1 MLRSLREGVHSLVH
15 PQAPA
20 ASAALAEVAPFAE
33 LPGATLA
40 RLADIT
46 SIRRYRKDMYIFGE
60 GEPAEMLCFV
70 HRGVVK
76 VFKTTSDGQEQTLHL
91 LQQNELFAVTGFVV
105 GGIYPGTAQTLE
117 DSWVGCIRNQALRS
131 LAQSDVSLAWSLLAF
146 FARRLTGTSQQVLD
160 LGTRDTAGRLAAALL
175 QLAGVRDRGMG
186 KHVRVGLQVTHRELA
201 QLIGASRE
209 TVTRLLGEFRQE
221 GSIFV
226 DADGHLEITPE
237 LLLSRLE

>member
-1 MLRSLREGVHSLVH
+1 MTHT
-15 PQAPA
+15 QAPTA
-20 ASAALAEVAPFAE
+20 AAALVDVAPFAE
-33 LPGATLA
+33 LPAATLA
-40 RLADIT
+40 ALAEVT
-46 SIRRYRKDMYIFGE
+46 SVRHYRKDMYIFGE

-70 HRGVVK
+70 HRGAVK
-76 VFKTTSDGQEQTLHL
+76 VFKTTSEGQEQTLHL
-91 LQQNELFAVTGFVV
+91 LQPNELFAITGFVV

-131 LAQSDVSLAWSLLAF
+131 LAQRDVALAWALLSF

-175 QLAGVRDRGMG
+175 QLAGVRERSMG
-186 KHVRVGLQVTHRELA
+186 QHVKVGLQVTHRELA

-221 GSIFV
+221 GSIAV
-226 DADGHLEITPE
+226 EPDGHLQITPE
-237 LLLSRLE
+237 LLQRRLD